1 MREHGLDT
9 QSVVR
14 KVRHFIDDLP
24 ETEHRVR
31 PLLAA

>member
-1 MREHGLDT
+1 
-9 QSVVR
+9 VVR